1 MRRILYLSY
10 DGLSDPL
17 GQSQILPY
25 LLALAAQGNHICII
39 SAEKKAAYQQ
49 RKATLQAL
57 LLQQEGRVE
66 WQPVFYTKKPPVLST
81 LWDMWKIYRKAL
93 HLHKHFPFELIHCR
107 SYIAALLGKRLAK
120 RFAAKWIFDMR
131 GFWAD
136 ERVEGGLWPQSQLLY
151 RFLYRFFKKQE
162 KILLEAADASIVLT
176 HQAAQEIATW
186 PIGLKQA
193 PAVIPC
199 CVDTRFF
206 VPQGAVRPLQA
217 PFRLVYLGSIGT
229 WYLLHEMLD
238 FFACLLQQRPEATFL
253 FITTEAPQSILAA
266 AEAKGI
272 QAEAL
277 TIRAAERSE
286 IPALLA
292 DCHASVFF
300 IKPSYSKK
308 ASSATKMGE
317 ILAMGLPV
325 VANAAMGDHDYLFQA
340 YPCGVLVQGFEPTQ
354 YHQALEALLTL
365 LESAPA
371 QALRQTALDYFSLD
385 EGVRRYAQVYQSL
398 LPL

>member
-25 LLALAAQGNHICII
+25 LLALAEQGNHICII

-49 RKATLQAL
+49 RKAALEAL
-57 LLQQEGRVE
+57 LSQQEGRIN

-81 LWDMWKIYRKAL
+81 LWDMSKIYRKAL
-93 HLHKHFPFELIHCR
+93 HLHKHFPFDLIHCR
-107 SYIAALLGKRLAK
+107 SYIAALLGKGLAK

-136 ERVEGGLWPQSQLLY
+136 ERVEGGLWPQSQFLY

-176 HQAAQEIATW
+176 HQAAQEIGIW
-186 PIGLKQA
+186 PVRLKQA

-199 CVDTRFF
+199 CVDTQVF
-206 VPQGAVRPLQA
+206 VPQGEALSPQA

-238 FFACLLQQRPEATFL
+238 FFACLRQHRPEATFL

-266 AEAKGI
+266 AKAKGI
-272 QAEAL
+272 PREAL
-277 TIRAAERSE
+277 SVRAAERRE
-286 IPALLA
+286 IPKLLA
-292 DCHASVFF
+292 ECHASVFF

-325 VANAAMGDHDYLFQA
+325 VANTAMGDHDYLFQA
-340 YPCGVLVQGFEPTQ
+340 YPCGVLVQDFETAQ
-354 YHQALEALLTL
+354 YHQATEELLTL

-371 QALRQTALDYFSLD
+371 KALRQTALDYFSLD